1 MAWLWF
7 GVAGMVGPARAMGG
21 GQVGERAGQVGGL
34 VSWLVGTFKQL
45 ENVFRARKILLSNER
60 APNSIG

>member
-1 MAWLWF
+1 
-7 GVAGMVGPARAMGG
+7 MVGPARAMGG
-21 GQVGERAGQVGGL
+21 GQVGERAGQMGGL

-45 ENVFRARKILLSNER
+45 ENVFRARKFLLSNER